1 MKKSIYL
8 VFILSITLVLGC
20 SSKDTSSLKN
30 QDTKS
35 KGNVAVNE
43 NSTVGIVSDYYPFK
57 ENVRYVYDG
66 EGMEYA
72 SSNLYVDFIKDSKI
86 QYRVVNS
93 GTYAGQ
99 VFEIKNGELRMLN
112 SVEEFYY
119 RDDLTAEQGQ
129 MVDILLKEP
138 LAKGNS
144 WLSASGKKRYIAG
157 IDTEVTVPYGSF
169 KTIEVVTENGDSKVY
184 DYYAK
189 GVGVVKRIFNFK
201 NSKVTVSL
209 QKILKDVKVDQT
221 VKFYYPEYNKNLIV
235 YKKVKLSLKTN
246 EQVKDYFEKYFKEKP
261 EADASAVISKKT
273 KINKLYLNR
282 EENKVYADFSKYLIK
297 DMNLGS
303 GPETMMLQA
312 IADTLG
318 DYYNVD
324 KVYITVDGKSY
335 ESGHVIVDEKNPL
348 MVNLKNTVEIK

>member
-1 MKKSIYL
+1 MYL
-8 VFILSITLVLGC
+8 IFILSVTLVLGC
-20 SSKDTSSLKN
+20 GSKDTSSSN
-30 QDTKS
+30 DQDTKS
-35 KGNVAVNE
+35 KGNVTINE
-43 NSTVGIVSDYYPFK
+43 NSAAGSVSDYYPFK
-57 ENVRYVYDG
+57 ENVRYVYAG

-86 QYRVVNS
+86 QYRVVNG
-93 GTYAGQ
+93 GTTSGQ
-99 VFEIKNGELRMLN
+99 VFEIKNDELRMLD

-157 IDTEVTVPYGSF
+157 IDIEVEVPYGRF

-201 NSKVTVSL
+201 NNKVTVSL
-209 QKILKDVKVDQT
+209 EKILKDVKVDQT
-221 VKFYYPEYNKNLIV
+221 VKFYYPEYNKDLIV
-235 YKKVKLSLKTN
+235 YKKIKLSLKTN
-246 EQVKDYFEKYFKEKP
+246 EQVKDYFQKYFKEKP
-261 EADASAVISKKT
+261 AADASTVISKKT

-282 EENKVYADFSKYLIK
+282 EENKVYVDFSKELIK
-297 DMNLGS
+297 NMNLGS

-312 IADTLG
+312 ITNTLG

-324 KVYITVDGKSY
+324 KVHITVEGKNY
-335 ESGHVIVDEKNPL
+335 ESGVVIVDEKHPL
-348 MVNLKNTVEIK
+348 MVNIKNTVEIK